1 MKATLG
7 LPIARIGDTED
18 VAALVSYLASDSSGF
33 VTGKTVQLL
42 FYCHMH
48 KSLSFFRQRSMCMF
62 IFLTL
67 VSIFDLTLQQISID
81 GGYNFD

>member
-1 MKATLG
+1 MKAALG

-33 VTGKTVQLL
+33 ITGKKAQLS
-42 FYCHMH
+42 FYCHIH
-48 KSLSFFRQRSMCMF
+48 KSVVLPTKVNVYVYFPDLR
-62 IFLTL
+62 ID
-67 VSIFDLTLQQISID
+67 FDLTSQQISID